1 VGGLSEAE
9 DRLRFFCGIIAG
21 DAARVFA
28 QKAAHACVVPAVEIV
43 LEAGDGVELLAG
55 IAKQFVDRRAVARE
69 ADYIAVGVH
78 DFRLCASGLR
88 LDCTNDS
95 ASQPK

>member
-28 QKAAHACVVPAVEIV
+28 EEPAHPRVVPAGRVV
-43 LEAGDGVELLAG
+43 LEAGGFVELLTSV
-55 IAKQFVDRRAVARE
+55 AKELA
-69 ADYIAVGVH
+69 
-78 DFRLCASGLR
+78 L
-88 LDCTNDS
+88 
-95 ASQPK
+95 